1 MRILR
6 ILPKNEKLYFIIKM
20 EIPEMKNTKIKISN
34 SVDGLTAE
42 QKQLKREFMN
52 WLEIDQEK
60 IIQNKVQ

>member
-34 SVDGLTAE
+34 SVDGLKAE